1 MDWSSNLIQIRLFI
15 QFKPLKDTFSNP
27 SLKARIV
34 QLACQWCEWVQIEG
48 LLFSLFPPRGSLWQG
63 RTPGDR
69 LSVQGMESTQHTC
82 PHCHLSW
89 EQPFKSV
96 HFYILPLPQYSDL
109 ILTTVAYIILNWMK
123 IEKQPSTRLVPPP
136 ALMLS
141 SWLSI
146 KPPET
151 WDDQLTFHISTNQPT
166 IGCSEKF
173 TLEILRIL
181 FWFCKIFR
189 KCRVQC
195 W

>member
-123 IEKQPSTRLVPPP
+123 IEKQPKHSACSTTCSH
-136 ALMLS
+136 AQLMTFH
-141 SWLSI
+141 
-146 KPPET
+146 KAT
-151 WDDQLTFHISTNQPT
+151 WDLRWPTDISHFNQPT

>member
-48 LLFSLFPPRGSLWQG
+48 LLFSLFPPLGSLWQG

-96 HFYILPLPQYSDL
+96 HFYILPPG
-109 ILTTVAYIILNWMK
+109 
-123 IEKQPSTRLVPPP
+123 P
-136 ALMLS
+136 
-141 SWLSI
+141 
-146 KPPET
+146 
-151 WDDQLTFHISTNQPT
+151 
-166 IGCSEKF
+166 
-173 TLEILRIL
+173 ILRSDPNNCRIYYTKLDENWKAARALGL
-181 FWFCKIFR
+181 FHHLLSCSAHDFP
-189 KCRVQC
+189 
-195 W
+195 

>member
-1 MDWSSNLIQIRLFI
+1 MWMGPNWG
-15 QFKPLKDTFSNP
+15 
-27 SLKARIV
+27 A
-34 QLACQWCEWVQIEG
+34 
-48 LLFSLFPPRGSLWQG
+48 LLFSVFPPLLCDKSGLQVTDWAKVWDISSG
-63 RTPGDR
+63 
-69 LSVQGMESTQHTC
+69 HTC
-82 PHCHLSW
+82 SYCHLSW

-96 HFYILPLPQYSDL
+96 HFYILPLPQYSDQ

-123 IEKQPSTRLVPPP
+123 IEKQPGHSACSTTCSH
-136 ALMLS
+136 AQLMTFH
-141 SWLSI
+141 
-146 KPPET
+146 KAT
-151 WDDQLTFHISTNQPT
+151 WDLRWPTDISHFNQP